1 MTVCQKYQYN
11 IETSLIRSKFDA
23 TQLWEQVISFSIVLF
38 IITHLTVKIQI
49 FFKLPKKQIISLQ
62 AATEKLEKRDTQWC
76 TIQSRQTANYI
87 S

>member
-1 MTVCQKYQYN
+1 MCNQPEPSST
-11 IETSLIRSKFDA
+11 TSLIQATFDA
-23 TQLWEQVISFSIVLF
+23 TQLWEQGISFLIVLF
-38 IITHLTVKIQI
+38 IITHLTIKIQN

-62 AATEKLEKRDTQWC
+62 AATEKPENRDTQWC

>member
-1 MTVCQKYQYN
+1 MCNQPEPSST
-11 IETSLIRSKFDA
+11 TSLIQATFDA
-23 TQLWEQVISFSIVLF
+23 TQLWEQGISFLIVLF
-38 IITHLTVKIQI
+38 IITHLTVKIQN

-62 AATEKLEKRDTQWC
+62 AATEKLENRDTQWC

>member
-23 TQLWEQVISFSIVLF
+23 TQLWEQVISFLIVLF
-38 IITHLTVKIQI
+38 IITHLTVKIQN

-76 TIQSRQTANYI
+76 YSK
-87 S
+87 

>member
-1 MTVCQKYQYN
+1 MCNQPEPSST
-11 IETSLIRSKFDA
+11 TSLIQATFDA
-23 TQLWEQVISFSIVLF
+23 TQLWEKGISFLIVLF
-38 IITHLTVKIQI
+38 IIMHLTVKIQN

-62 AATEKLEKRDTQWC
+62 AATEKLENRDTQWC

>member
-1 MTVCQKYQYN
+1 M
-11 IETSLIRSKFDA
+11 RSKFDA

-76 TIQSRQTANYI
+76 TIPSRQTANYI
-87 S
+87 SLC